1 MKEYV
6 RRGSILSSHSILAKF
21 RLAIRK
27 GFNSVVSF
35 KGSSI
40 SSHQST
46 EAKSNWLL
54 KSASTTSLYSKEAN
68 SGRLLKSNLIA
79 ARHDIGSYV
88 SQWIRLMIKGFQSI
102 DSPFDAF
109 IAQLSSP
116 INTKK

>member
-1 MKEYV
+1 MKEYF
-6 RRGSILSSHSILAKF
+6 RRGSILSSHSNLAKF
-21 RLAIRK
+21 RLANRK
-27 GFNSVVSF
+27 VFNSVVSF

-46 EAKSNWLL
+46 QAKSNWLL
-54 KSASTTSLYSKEAN
+54 KSDSTTSLDY
-68 SGRLLKSNLIA
+68 
-79 ARHDIGSYV
+79 IGSYV